1 MGLRHGNVC
10 ENRVDARFPRWR
22 RVDRLSS
29 QRVFQPVDAR
39 LEQPVKP
46 GFGEAVAPSRRE
58 MRKTTDP
65 STPGTVVTTML

>member
-1 MGLRHGNVC
+1 MTRSLCRHSEHPFTELATVGLRHGNVC

-46 GFGEAVAPSRRE
+46 GFGAS
-58 MRKTTDP
+58 
-65 STPGTVVTTML
+65 